1 MAIEY
6 QLPEQVDKNINSW
19 VQIPTVRD
27 KSNFRIKEVPSI
39 SYKLHTPLRLDAG

>member
-27 KSNFRIKEVPSI
+27 KSNFRIKKVPSI
-39 SYKLHTPLRLDAG
+39 SYKLLIPLRLDAG